1 MQFIYFSA
9 FALRSLIPTNVR
21 LGFGSTHSH
30 DKGLTSRVGID
41 YFRRWFIGTVP
52 SFLPPNAMS
61 ATDQLLPT
69 ISTLVALG
77 ELAFDGQLDSYGS
90 DYANDC
96 SINQLPDNQLTGN
109 HFVEGTRGKTVRD
122 ALSAEAKQQR
132 AEREWQGAVAALN
145 QFLVQHIRQQQSAPK
160 EGSFKSSCK
169 SGGKS
174 SSSSSQALVLCGP
187 VPLLSEPDLIAQ
199 VSNWIFVP
207 HSADSLVSPFSALEP
222 VGRLFHSTFKK
233 ASPSTR
239 LLPLLEDDPLL
250 QERFALVFTAQF
262 ALVIVLGKDADDELR
277 FQFSFMPEVVTSVW
291 RLLRS
296 RIRLTRRHQLDF
308 IEHWVEKFAPQ
319 EPSYRTVS
327 KFNRWLLASL
337 PQPPLPSVSA
347 ARRLSKAHSAQ
358 PSSSV
363 TQSAG
368 ESIHKSEKA
377 SADRSADASYN
388 HSNHDHSHHD
398 HSHHDHSTGQFSD
411 SDLLKAMAH
420 EIRTPLTTIRTYT
433 RSLLKRKNLDAQVIQ
448 RLQSIDREC
457 TQQID
462 RFSLIFRAVELE
474 AASQMIQSPLSAIAL
489 HQVFQEAIPQWQQAA
504 QRRNLSLEV
513 GLPPELPMVASDP
526 TMLQHV
532 LTGLV
537 ELFTHSVSPGSHI
550 QLHVLHAGV
559 QLKLQ
564 FQSSAQPQTQSQSSH
579 QSPNQSPNQ
588 SADQSASPSTSQ
600 SASQLRNNNAFPG
613 NTVCSPPPLKP
624 LGHLLMF
631 QPETGGLSLNLEATK
646 NLFHALG
653 AKLIVRERSNQGT
666 TWTVFLPLEASGL
679 KSYPIV

>member
-1 MQFIYFSA
+1 
-9 FALRSLIPTNVR
+9 
-21 LGFGSTHSH
+21 
-30 DKGLTSRVGID
+30 
-41 YFRRWFIGTVP
+41 
-52 SFLPPNAMS
+52 MS

-69 ISTLVALG
+69 ISALVALG
-77 ELAFDGQLDSYGS
+77 ELALDGQLESYGS
-90 DYANDC
+90 DYASDC
-96 SINQLPDNQLTGN
+96 SIESTGSIRSIESTDQLLGDRSSGN
-109 HFVEGTRGKTVRD
+109 SGGKTVRD

-145 QFLVQHIRQQQSAPK
+145 QFLMQHIRQQQSVQK
-160 EGSFKSSCK
+160 KGFFKSS
-169 SGGKS
+169 GKS
-174 SSSSSQALVLCGP
+174 ARKSSPSSPQALVLCGP

-207 HSADSLVSPFSALEP
+207 YSADSLTSPFSALAP

-239 LLPLLEDDPLL
+239 LLPLLADDPLL
-250 QERFALVFTAQF
+250 QERFAVVFTPQF
-262 ALVIVLGKDADDELR
+262 ALVLVLGKDANDELR

-308 IEHWVEKFAPQ
+308 IEQWVDKFAPQ

-327 KFNRWLLASL
+327 QFNRWLLASL
-337 PQPPLPSVSA
+337 PQPAMPVA
-347 ARRLSKAHSAQ
+347 ARRSPAHSAPLHRVAQ
-358 PSSSV
+358 LAHDEIY
-363 TQSAG
+363 QA
-368 ESIHKSEKA
+368 EKA
-377 SADRSADASYN
+377 ATNSGRNQGNDQSS
-388 HSNHDHSHHD
+388 
-398 HSHHDHSTGQFSD
+398 GQLSD

-433 RSLLKRKNLDAQVIQ
+433 RSLLKRKDLDAQVIQ
-448 RLQSIDREC
+448 RLNSIDREC

-474 AASQMIQSPLSAIAL
+474 AASQMVKSPLSAIAL

-550 QLHVLHAGV
+550 QLHVLHAGA

-564 FQSSAQPQTQSQSSH
+564 FQSSVQPQSESQA
-579 QSPNQSPNQ
+579 QNQSMDQAGQ
-588 SADQSASPSTSQ
+588 SVGQSVGQ
-600 SASQLRNNNAFPG
+600 SRTNNPFSG
-613 NTVCSPPPLKP
+613 NTACSPPPLKS

-653 AKLIVRERSNQGT
+653 AKLTVRERSNQGT

>member
-1 MQFIYFSA
+1 
-9 FALRSLIPTNVR
+9 
-21 LGFGSTHSH
+21 
-30 DKGLTSRVGID
+30 
-41 YFRRWFIGTVP
+41 
-52 SFLPPNAMS
+52 MS

-69 ISTLVALG
+69 ISALVALG
-77 ELAFDGQLDSYGS
+77 ELALDGQLESYGS
-90 DYANDC
+90 DYASDC
-96 SINQLPDNQLTGN
+96 SIELTGETGSIRSTESTDQLLGDRSSDN
-109 HFVEGTRGKTVRD
+109 SGGNSGGKTVRD

-145 QFLVQHIRQQQSAPK
+145 QFLMQHIRQQQSAQK
-160 EGSFKSSCK
+160 KGFFKSSGK
-169 SGGKS
+169 SARKS
-174 SSSSSQALVLCGP
+174 SSASPQALVLCGP

-207 HSADSLVSPFSALEP
+207 HSADSLASPFSALAP
-222 VGRLFHSTFKK
+222 VGRLFHSAFKK
-233 ASPSTR
+233 ASSSTR
-239 LLPLLEDDPLL
+239 LLPLLADDPLL
-250 QERFALVFTAQF
+250 QERFAVVFTPQF
-262 ALVIVLGKDADDELR
+262 ALVLVLGKDANDELR

-308 IEHWVEKFAPQ
+308 IEQWVDKFAPQ

-327 KFNRWLLASL
+327 QFNRWLLASL
-337 PQPPLPSVSA
+337 PQPAMPVA
-347 ARRLSKAHSAQ
+347 AGRSPAHSAPLHRVAQ
-358 PSSSV
+358 LARNEIY
-363 TQSAG
+363 QA
-368 ESIHKSEKA
+368 EKA
-377 SADRSADASYN
+377 AANSG
-388 HSNHDHSHHD
+388 SNQGRDQS
-398 HSHHDHSTGQFSD
+398 SQLSD

-448 RLQSIDREC
+448 RLNSIDREC

-474 AASQMIQSPLSAIAL
+474 AASQMVKSPLSAMAL

-550 QLHVLHAGV
+550 QLHVLHAGA

-564 FQSSAQPQTQSQSSH
+564 FQSSAQPSVQPQTDSQA
-579 QSPNQSPNQ
+579 QNQSV
-588 SADQSASPSTSQ
+588 DQSGQ
-600 SASQLRNNNAFPG
+600 SIGQSGQSVGQSRTNNPFSGSA
-613 NTVCSPPPLKP
+613 TCSPPPLKS

-653 AKLIVRERSNQGT
+653 AKLTVRERSNQGT

>member
-1 MQFIYFSA
+1 
-9 FALRSLIPTNVR
+9 
-21 LGFGSTHSH
+21 
-30 DKGLTSRVGID
+30 
-41 YFRRWFIGTVP
+41 
-52 SFLPPNAMS
+52 MS
-61 ATDQLLPT
+61 ASDQLLPT

-77 ELAFDGQLDSYGS
+77 ELAFEGQLESYGS
-90 DYANDC
+90 DYVSDR
-96 SINQLPDNQLTGN
+96 SHHSHNQLAGNQLLDH
-109 HFVEGTRGKTVRD
+109 HFAEAAGDKTVRD
-122 ALSAEAKQQR
+122 ALPPDAKQQR
-132 AEREWQGAVAALN
+132 AEREWQGAIAALN
-145 QFLVQHIRQQQSAPK
+145 QFLAQHIRQQQSVPK
-160 EGSFKSSCK
+160 KSDFKSSSKC
-169 SGGKS
+169 GGS
-174 SSSSSQALVLCGP
+174 ARSNALNTSPQALVLCGP
-187 VPLLSEPDLIAQ
+187 APLLSEPNLMAQ

-207 HSADSLVSPFSALEP
+207 HTVDPLASPLSALAP

-233 ASPSTR
+233 AAPSTR

-250 QERFALVFTAQF
+250 QERFALVFTPQF
-262 ALVIVLGKDADDELR
+262 ALVLVLGKDASDELR
-277 FQFSFMPEVVTSVW
+277 FQFSFMPEVVMSVW

-308 IEHWVEKFAPQ
+308 IEQWVEKFAPQ

-327 KFNRWLLASL
+327 QFNRWLLASL
-337 PQPPLPSVSA
+337 PQPPIVTVRAAQRSA
-347 ARRLSKAHSAQ
+347 KAHSA
-358 PSSSV
+358 PSHRV
-363 TQSAG
+363 AQSARDQAFRA
-368 ESIHKSEKA
+368 ETAI
-377 SADRSADASYN
+377 ADSDSHRGGDQGINRSDDQRRDQSG
-388 HSNHDHSHHD
+388 S
-398 HSHHDHSTGQFSD
+398 QFSD

-433 RSLLKRKNLDAQVIQ
+433 RSLLKRQDLDAQVIQ
-448 RLQSIDREC
+448 RLKSIDREC

-550 QLHVLHAGV
+550 QLHVLHAGA

-564 FQSSAQPQTQSQSSH
+564 FQSSAQPQTQSQ
-579 QSPNQSPNQ
+579 NQ
-588 SADQSASPSTSQ
+588 SADQSASQSTNQ
-600 SASQLRNNNAFPG
+600 SRDNHAFPA
-613 NTVCSPPPLKP
+613 NAACSPPPLKS

-653 AKLIVRERSNQGT
+653 AKLTVRERSNQGT